1 MPSSGWL
8 EPYPD
13 ETLEVEDGYIPF
25 SLDVLSLEGE
35 KIKEVTAFVVRT
47 ADTPDGY
54 SRWPEYAADTSRVQ
68 AVFKR
73 FGLPD
78 RMD

>member
-1 MPSSGWL
+1 VIALAGA
-8 EPYPD
+8 
-13 ETLEVEDGYIPF
+13 
-25 SLDVLSLEGE
+25 
-35 KIKEVTAFVVRT
+35 KIKEITAFVVRT

-54 SRWPEYAADTSRVQ
+54 SRWPEYAADPSRVQ
-68 AVFKR
+68 AVFER